1 MTLTVLSTGQVFH
14 RSPLKWDLLS
24 VLTVKAG
31 AMFQGE
37 EGRWSAFPSL
47 YVGVHTVNRTCPD
60 DVFSSPG

>member
-31 AMFQGE
+31 AMFQE
-37 EGRWSAFPSL
+37 RKEVECVPVTL
-47 YVGVHTVNRTCPD
+47 CQVHCEQ
-60 DVFSSPG
+60 G